1 MSDHAAVGMLRS
13 IATELEASEEE
24 GELLPVLSVVAPA
37 ARDNVND
44 PSEQEETTTVKL
56 VPELAEGVKA
66 QPVAVPV
73 LLKSAEV
80 RPVTLLSKRRVYESE
95 VDLFGVDGTAIHEAV
110 AWERSTVTVAAV
122 KFVAGPLLLAASE
135 TELAANSIITVP
147 LEQESAVT
155 VNEEPEAAEGVKV
168 QPEAEPVLVKSALLR
183 PYTASEKTKV

>member
-1 MSDHAAVGMLRS
+1 MSDHAAVGALRS
-13 IATELEASEEE
+13 ITTELAASGET

-44 PSEQEETTTVKL
+44 PSEQEDTATVRL
-56 VPELAEGVKA
+56 VPDPAEGVNT

-73 LLKSAEV
+73 FEKSAAV
-80 RPVTLLSKRRVYESE
+80 RPEMLLSNRRVYESE

-110 AWERSTVTVAAV
+110 AWERSTVTVEAV
-122 KFVAGPLLLAASE
+122 KFEVGPLLLAASE
-135 TELAANSIITVP
+135 TELAASSIITVP

-168 QPEAEPVLVKSALLR
+168 HPEAEPVLVKSALLR